1 MQHKII
7 TLTLTFVLLF
17 SLQGFSQVTEKSKH
31 PLLDKYYPR
40 NTDTSKAVITQIN
53 PEPETK
59 PATVPTITTT
69 VVPAAPATPVITTTG
84 APAKPTAPV
93 MPATSEPAD
102 VPTVISSATTPTVTA
117 KPAMTTTTTTI
128 NKPTI
133 VAPQIPTQKI
143 SSQPPPPPY
152 RDTRLGSSTKQYD
165 TWEKNNNGAGSVTT
179 SPKG

>member
-7 TLTLTFVLLF
+7 KLTLTFVLLC
-17 SLQGFSQVTEKSKH
+17 SLQGFSQTTEKSEH

-40 NTDTSKAVITQIN
+40 NTDTPKAATTQIN

-59 PATVPTITTT
+59 PAPTITNTVVPATPTAPAITTT
-69 VVPAAPATPVITTTG
+69 VAPAV
-84 APAKPTAPV
+84 PTAPV
-93 MPATSEPAD
+93 MPATAEPAE
-102 VPTVISSATTPTVTA
+102 VPTGISSVTTPTVTA
-117 KPAMTTTTTTI
+117 QPAMTTATTTI
-128 NKPTI
+128 NKPTM
-133 VAPQIPTQKI
+133 VAPKIPTQKI

-165 TWEKNNNGAGSVTT
+165 TWEKNSNGAGSVTT

>member
-7 TLTLTFVLLF
+7 KLTLTFVLLF
-17 SLQGFSQVTEKSKH
+17 SLQGFSQVTEKSEH

-40 NTDTSKAVITQIN
+40 NTNTPKAATTQIN

-59 PATVPTITTT
+59 PA
-69 VVPAAPATPVITTTG
+69 PVITTTV
-84 APAKPTAPV
+84 APTAPTTPV
-93 MPATSEPAD
+93 MPATAEPAE
-102 VPTVISSATTPTVTA
+102 VPTGISSVTTPTETA
-117 KPAMTTTTTTI
+117 QPTMTTTTTTI
-128 NKPTI
+128 NKPTM
-133 VAPQIPTQKI
+133 VAPKIPTQKI

>member
-7 TLTLTFVLLF
+7 KLTLTFVLLF
-17 SLQGFSQVTEKSKH
+17 SLQGFSQATEKSEH

-40 NTDTSKAVITQIN
+40 NTDTPKAVTTQIN
-53 PEPETK
+53 PVPETK
-59 PATVPTITTT
+59 PAPTITNT
-69 VVPAAPATPVITTTG
+69 VVPATPVT
-84 APAKPTAPV
+84 PTAPV
-93 MPATSEPAD
+93 MPATAEPAD
-102 VPTVISSATTPTVTA
+102 VPTVISSATTPTETV
-117 KPAMTTTTTTI
+117 KPAISTTTSI

-133 VAPQIPTQKI
+133 VTPNIPTQKI